1 MALSELHPVN
11 EVTIQA
17 FSRSIGASPEAPE
30 AYVVPGCSR
39 PNRPIVTCYCSEHW
53 RGFAAAPRASF
64 RTIQVGPKDL
74 PAPQRQVEGA
84 ANR

>member
-39 PNRPIVTCYCSEHW
+39 PNRPIVTCYYSEHW
-53 RGFAAAPRASF
+53 RGIAAGPPSLIQNNSGRPQGLAS
-64 RTIQVGPKDL
+64 RCE
-74 PAPQRQVEGA
+74 AS
-84 ANR
+84 